1 MLFRSTAGDGET
13 LVDALTDYYMYR
25 EMAAAQEGSL
35 PLLEQNLA
43 AAQTQLDRG
52 SGAQEAVDAAQEA
65 LDELDRQLAQ
75 YETGQEQALL
85 TIQELSKLDPE
96 EYGLQKVLISFDPVE
111 LDAQALIQAAAEY
124 AQAVAAGRYEVDTA
138 ALERE
143 VKSAVLDL
151 SMAYESIRAA
161 RETVEQTA
169 AGVER
174 QTQAYAT
181 GAGTKEALYSAQC
194 AQNEAAAVLCQ
205 AIGAFTKQANHLNA
219 LSGGWVAER
228 YDWMPDTFA
237 ALFQSEIVRG
247 QEAAQKAEE
256 ERKEQE
262 EQAAQ
267 TIQEEQAQ
275 QGQDAPAETQ
285 PGQQAA
291 SSQEAAG

>member
-1 MLFRSTAGDGET
+1 M
-13 LVDALTDYYMYR
+13 DALTDYYMYR

-52 SGAQEAVDAAQEA
+52 SGTQEAVDAAQEA

-205 AIGAFTKQANHLNA
+205 AIGAFTKQANHLNT
-219 LSGGWVAER
+219 LSGGWVAEHCG
-228 YDWMPDTFA
+228 WMPDTFA
-237 ALFQSEIVRG
+237 ALFQSEILRG

-267 TIQEEQAQ
+267 TIQEEQQAQ
-275 QGQDAPAETQ
+275 QGQDAPAEE
-285 PGQQAA
+285 PGQEAA
-291 SSQEAAG
+291 SSQEETED